1 MEQSY
6 KIKQDIK
13 VEIQRLNIQKI
24 EIEKASWL
32 PLDKELE
39 LLDSID
45 TAIATLLS
53 AYVYINTG
61 RTKIEDDEAQALLE
75 SIL

>member
-32 PLDKELE
+32 PLDKELD

-45 TAIATLLS
+45 MAITTLLS
-53 AYVYINTG
+53 AYVYISTG
-61 RTKIEDDEAQALLE
+61 RTKIQDDEAQSLLE
-75 SIL
+75 SFL